1 MTTVQIVTIGTATVK
16 MGVSHSP
23 YIMVENISRDGNNML
38 VPFAYSRTKLDN
50 LINVGFTVVDPLH
63 LVTCPGCG
71 ALIEVGMM
79 ECDGCA
85 QQFRDYLDEK
95 RTNEYLARGG

>member
-1 MTTVQIVTIGTATVK
+1 MTTVQIATVTITKAPDYQPVATIHEPGLTRVPVWLNSLDIAK
-16 MGVSHSP
+16 MVG
-23 YIMVENISRDGNNML
+23 D
-38 VPFAYSRTKLDN
+38 
-50 LINVGFTVVDPLH
+50 GFTVVDPLC

-71 ALIEVGMM
+71 AMIEYGEM

>member
-1 MTTVQIVTIGTATVK
+1 MTTVQIATVTITKAADYQPVATIHEPGLTRVPVWLNSLDIAK
-16 MGVSHSP
+16 MVG
-23 YIMVENISRDGNNML
+23 DG
-38 VPFAYSRTKLDN
+38 Y
-50 LINVGFTVVDPLH
+50 TVVDPLH

-85 QQFRDYLDEK
+85 GADWDWQDEQQMYADL
-95 RTNEYLARGG
+95 RGG

>member
-23 YIMVENISRDGNNML
+23 YIMVENITRDGNNML

-50 LINVGFTVVDPLH
+50 LINVGYTVVDPLH

-79 ECDGCA
+79 ECDDCA
-85 QQFRDYLDEK
+85 SEFEALLDDWQMY
-95 RTNEYLARGG
+95 TDLALGG

>member
-1 MTTVQIVTIGTATVK
+1 MTTVQIASIGTATVK

-23 YIMVENISRDGNNML
+23 YIMVENISRHGNNLL

-85 QQFRDYLDEK
+85 GADWDWQDEQQMYSDL
-95 RTNEYLARGG
+95 RGG

>member
-1 MTTVQIVTIGTATVK
+1 MTTVQIASIGTVTITKAPDYQPVATIHEPGLTRVPVWLNSLDIAK
-16 MGVSHSP
+16 MVG
-23 YIMVENISRDGNNML
+23 DG
-38 VPFAYSRTKLDN
+38 FA
-50 LINVGFTVVDPLH
+50 VVDPLH

-85 QQFRDYLDEK
+85 GADWDWQDEQQMYADL
-95 RTNEYLARGG
+95 RGG

>member
-1 MTTVQIVTIGTATVK
+1 MTQIQIATVTITKAPDYQPVATIHEPGLTRVPVWLNSLDIAK
-16 MGVSHSP
+16 MVG
-23 YIMVENISRDGNNML
+23 D
-38 VPFAYSRTKLDN
+38 
-50 LINVGFTVVDPLH
+50 GFTVVDPLH

-85 QQFRDYLDEK
+85 GEYADWLDW
-95 RTNEYLARGG
+95 LAECDDLRAGIVKEE